1 MAALNTPLVA
11 MAAAYDYGDYTS
23 PLGNIHPEYK
33 GPVGKRLSYAARA
46 LAYGETSLAYKNPK
60 FLYFTN
66 RQHHLDLVRFQRT
79 VQITKI
85 RDTLKFN
92 SVHHITQI

>member
-60 FLYFTN
+60 FLYFTQTGN
-66 RQHHLDLVRFQRT
+66 TILISFDSN
-79 VQITKI
+79 VQCKSQ
-85 RDTLKFN
+85 K
-92 SVHHITQI
+92 